1 MGGEYIHWN
10 VRGINDKSR
19 RSGKINKIISL
30 LQKPKGTEL
39 INLQETHLQSNDD
52 IPQKFFEYKH
62 LYHII
67 PSFASPQD
75 SGLGIL
81 IFVNKA
87 EEIILQKELVK
98 GRIIILKIR
107 NTVTKEIK
115 SIISIYGKSTNDR
128 KTWSEQFSMI
138 MQFGINNSLENINFL
153 EDFNF
158 VNST

>member
-39 INLQETHLQSNDD
+39 INLQETHLQTNED

-62 LYHII
+62 LFHII

-75 SGLGIL
+75 GGSGIL
-81 IFVNKA
+81 ILLIK
-87 EEIILQKELVK
+87 QK
-98 GRIIILKIR
+98 R
-107 NTVTKEIK
+107 
-115 SIISIYGKSTNDR
+115 
-128 KTWSEQFSMI
+128 
-138 MQFGINNSLENINFL
+138 
-153 EDFNF
+153 
-158 VNST
+158 

>member
-39 INLQETHLQSNDD
+39 INLQETHLQTNED

-62 LYHII
+62 LFHII

-75 SGLGIL
+75 SGSGIL

-87 EEIILQKELVK
+87 EEIILQK
-98 GRIIILKIR
+98 
-107 NTVTKEIK
+107 
-115 SIISIYGKSTNDR
+115 
-128 KTWSEQFSMI
+128 
-138 MQFGINNSLENINFL
+138 
-153 EDFNF
+153 
-158 VNST
+158 